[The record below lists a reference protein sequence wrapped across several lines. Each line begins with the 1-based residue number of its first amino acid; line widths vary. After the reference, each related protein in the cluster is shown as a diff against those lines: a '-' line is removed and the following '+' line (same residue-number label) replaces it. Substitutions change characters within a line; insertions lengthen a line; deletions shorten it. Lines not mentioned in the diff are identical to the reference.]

1 MNIEETKVKARS
13 FFKRVLW
20 VFFIAF
26 VLCTVTYYFYRT
38 YTLSE
43 GTRSGMLFKISK
55 KGKVFKTYEGQIQLA
70 GAAMMNKQS
79 IWEFSVV
86 DAAVYGEMQTMEG
99 KNVRLHYKEVVHAFP
114 WQGETNYLVY
124 DVEESK

>member
-1 MNIEETKVKARS
+1 MNLEETKVKARS
-13 FFKRVLW
+13 IFKRVLW
-20 VFFIAF
+20 VLFIAF

-70 GAAMMNKQS
+70 GAALMNKQS

-86 DAAVYGEMQTMEG
+86 DATVYGEMQAMEG

-124 DVEESK
+124 DAEEAK